1 VENRTGERLGVT
13 KFWGR
18 RRSSVAGKRGGFW
31 PDRLENIER
40 DRGGNVSWEHGK
52 SLVRESSLVEC

>member
-1 VENRTGERLGVT
+1 VT
-13 KFWGR
+13 EFWGR
-18 RRSSVAGKRGGFW
+18 IRSSVASKRGGFW